1 MTIMKKYIEPALF
14 SETCNVECVMNQIS
28 GGGSQG
34 EVNAEVKYRG
44 TIIPSEEELK
54 EEGAFVNL
62 MVDRENGN
70 TSDLW

>member
-34 EVNAEVKYRG
+34 SVDAEVKKRG
-44 TIIPSEEELK
+44 AEVLTDEEMD
-54 EEGAFVNL
+54 EEAIMQL

>member
-1 MTIMKKYIEPALF
+1 MKKYIEPALF

-34 EVNAEVKYRG
+34 TVDAEVKKRG
-44 TIIPSEEELK
+44 AEVLTDEEMD
-54 EEGAFVNL
+54 EEAIMQL
-62 MVDRENGN
+62 IVDRESGN

>member
-34 EVNAEVKYRG
+34 EVNAEVKKRG
-44 TIIPSEEELK
+44 AEVLTDEEMD
-54 EEGAFVNL
+54 EEAIMQL
-62 MVDRENGN
+62 IVDRESGN

>member
-1 MTIMKKYIEPALF
+1 
-14 SETCNVECVMNQIS
+14 MNQIS

-34 EVNAEVKYRG
+34 SVDAEVKKRG
-44 TIIPSEEELK
+44 AEVLTDEEMD
-54 EEGAFVNL
+54 EEAIMQL

>member
-28 GGGSQG
+28 SGGSQG
-34 EVNAEVKYRG
+34 SVDAEVKKRG
-44 TIIPSEEELK
+44 AEVLTDEEMD
-54 EEGAFVNL
+54 EEAIMQL
-62 MVDRENGN
+62 IVDRESGN

>member
-1 MTIMKKYIEPALF
+1 MKKYIEPALF

-34 EVNAEVKYRG
+34 SVDAEVKKRG
-44 TIIPSEEELK
+44 AEVLTDEEMD
-54 EEGAFVNL
+54 EEAIMQL
-62 MVDRENGN
+62 IVDRESGN

>member
-28 GGGSQG
+28 SGGSQG
-34 EVNAEVKYRG
+34 SVDAEVKKRG
-44 TIIPSEEELK
+44 AEVLTDEEMD
-54 EEGAFVNL
+54 EEAIMQL

>member
-1 MTIMKKYIEPALF
+1 MKKYIEPALF

-34 EVNAEVKYRG
+34 SVDAEVKKRG
-44 TIIPSEEELK
+44 AEVLTDEEMD
-54 EEGAFVNL
+54 EEAIMQL

>member
-34 EVNAEVKYRG
+34 SVDAEVKKRG
-44 TIIPSEEELK
+44 TIYPSDEDLK
-54 EEGAFVNL
+54 EEDAFVNL

>member
-1 MTIMKKYIEPALF
+1 MKKYIEPALF

-28 GGGSQG
+28 SGGSQG
-34 EVNAEVKYRG
+34 SVDAEVKKRG
-44 TIIPSEEELK
+44 AEVLTDEEMD
-54 EEGAFVNL
+54 EEAIMQL

>member
-34 EVNAEVKYRG
+34 SVDAEVKKRG
-44 TIIPSEEELK
+44 AEVLTDEEMD
-54 EEGAFVNL
+54 EEAIMHL

>member
-34 EVNAEVKYRG
+34 TVDAEVKKRG
-44 TIIPSEEELK
+44 AEVLTDEEMD
-54 EEGAFVNL
+54 EEAIMQL
-62 MVDRENGN
+62 IVDRESGN

>member
-34 EVNAEVKYRG
+34 SVDAEVKKRG
-44 TIIPSEEELK
+44 AEVLTDEEMD
-54 EEGAFVNL
+54 EEAIMQL
-62 MVDRENGN
+62 IVDRESGN

>member
-28 GGGSQG
+28 SGGSQG
-34 EVNAEVKYRG
+34 SVDAEVKKRG
-44 TIIPSEEELK
+44 AEVLTDEEMD
-54 EEGAFVNL
+54 EEAIRQL
-62 MVDRENGN
+62 IVDRESGN

>member
-34 EVNAEVKYRG
+34 SVDAEVKKRG
-44 TIIPSEEELK
+44 AEVRVMRI
-54 EEGAFVNL
+54 
-62 MVDRENGN
+62 
-70 TSDLW
+70 